1 MKKSNVII
9 ISASILAIS
18 WTVLIGWLAASTIKN
33 YLHGKDLVFARSHT
47 QFLES
52 KKKTFPVPS
61 LELNITADDA
71 TILIIVPGNT
81 LSVLSH
87 PRHWNCVYTDL
98 KNGKS
103 MISLTRI
110 TEYPDPV
117 TITIPEIPSL
127 SLDNFSSVTLSGLKG
142 KKLLLKCNK
151 VLSFTSQDCNIESLN
166 LYFPGNKDQ
175 QEIIL
180 AKSNQID
187 TLIASVCGFGNIR
200 LETAGKLNNQISL
213 AESIKL
219 EASSDIVNK
228 LSVPKQSH
236 ILNK

>member
-1 MKKSNVII
+1 MKKSNVIL

-18 WTVLIGWLAASTIKN
+18 WTVLIGWLGASTIKN
-33 YLHGKDLVFARSHT
+33 YLHGKELVFAHSHT

-61 LELNITADDA
+61 LELNITADETTLL
-71 TILIIVPGNT
+71 TIIPGNT
-81 LSVLSH
+81 LSVLAH
-87 PRHWNCVYTDL
+87 PRLWNCVYTDL

-103 MISLTRI
+103 RISLTRI

-117 TITIPEIPSL
+117 TITMPDIPSL
-127 SLDNFSSVTLSGLKG
+127 SLDNFSSVTLRGLKG
-142 KKLLLKCNK
+142 KELLVKCNK
-151 VLSFTSQDCNIESLN
+151 VLSLNSEDCRIQSLN
-166 LYFPGNKDQ
+166 LDFPGIKDQ

-187 TLIASVCGFGNIR
+187 TLIASVSGFGNIR

-219 EASSDIVNK
+219 EAGSEIVNK
-228 LSVPKQSH
+228 LSVAKQFQR
-236 ILNK
+236 LNK